1 MMEMDAKEELVELK
15 HVPENEV
22 GNQAAIVPGGEDVDD
37 TIPDQDYSNFSKK
50 DFVDLLKEL
59 AHQSDFRKIDSVLK
73 TARAH
78 YDENLDKERS
88 VALNKFISD
97 GGSPDD
103 FEFRQDPLDV
113 AFEANYK
120 LLRDRRAEHFRS
132 QEEQKNDNFKKKNIL
147 LEELRGLVDGEDN
160 KHSFDKLKE
169 IQQQWKQI
177 GAVPAAHVRPQWASY
192 HALLDRFYD
201 NRNIYFELKELDRKK
216 NLEAKLE
223 LCARAEKLA
232 TVEKIG
238 DAVRELNEL
247 HEEYKH
253 IGPVAR
259 EEKEAVW
266 ERFKA
271 ASDAVYARRDQFITT
286 LHEELARNLQAKEQI
301 IADVNAFAGFQSDRI
316 KEWNQKTTEIIAL
329 QKKWESVGAVPRNK
343 AKDTNKRFWAGFK
356 TFFNTKGAFFKK
368 LDESRG
374 QNLELKKQLVQ
385 QAIALK
391 ESTEWEKAANEM
403 KALQVKWKEIGPVPE
418 KMREKIFQEFKAAC
432 DFFFEHRR
440 VKFEE
445 ADKVQTDNLEKK
457 QAICEALEKM
467 AADKSATVGQIKE
480 MQRSF
485 QGLGFVPRN
494 AVNLIKARFT
504 AAVDSAL
511 ASLGNLTAEEKD
523 KAALEIQLENMK
535 SDPDA
540 GYKIHQREQALRKK
554 IAKAENDLATLKNN
568 LEFFGR
574 SKNAEKMKAEF
585 SAQIEAS
592 SQEVTKLKAE
602 LKMLKSVGSKQ

>member
-15 HVPENEV
+15 HVPENEMA
-22 GNQAAIVPGGEDVDD
+22 NPPSSPAGEDMEDVASE
-37 TIPDQDYSNFSKK
+37 QDFSNFSKK
-50 DFVDLLKEL
+50 EFVDLLKEL
-59 AHQSDFRKIDSVLK
+59 AKQTDFRKIDPILKSV
-73 TARAH
+73 RAH
-78 YDENLDKERS
+78 YDDNLEKEKS
-88 VALNKFISD
+88 LALNKFLSD
-97 GGSPDD
+97 GGSSDD

-120 LLRDRRAEHFRS
+120 VLRDRKVEHMRN
-132 QEEQKNDNFKKKNIL
+132 QEEQKNDNFRKKNQL
-147 LEELRGLVDGEDN
+147 LEELRVLADGDDN
-160 KHSFDKLKE
+160 KHSFDKVKD
-169 IQQQWKQI
+169 IQQRWKAI
-177 GAVPAAHVRPQWASY
+177 GQVPAAQVRPQWASY

-216 NLEAKLE
+216 NLEAKVE
-223 LCARAEKLA
+223 LCVRAEKLA
-232 TVEKIG
+232 GVEKIG

-259 EEKEAVW
+259 EEKDAVW

-271 ASDAVYARRDQFITT
+271 ASDAVYARRDQFLTN
-286 LHEELARNLQAKEQI
+286 LQGELAKNLEAKEQI
-301 IADVNAFAGFQSDRI
+301 IGEVALYASFQSDRI
-316 KEWNQKTTEIIAL
+316 KEWNQKTAEVIAL
-329 QKKWESVGAVPRNK
+329 QKKWEAVGAVPRSK

-356 TFFNTKGAFFKK
+356 TFFSNKGVFFKQ
-368 LDESRG
+368 LDESRV

-385 QAIALK
+385 QAEALK
-391 ESTEWEKAANEM
+391 DSKEWDKAANEL
-403 KALQVKWKEIGPVPE
+403 KTLQNKWKEIGPVPE

-432 DFFFEHRR
+432 DYFFDSRR

-445 ADKVQTDNLEKK
+445 ADKEQIDNLAKK

-467 AADKSATVGQIKE
+467 ADEKSATVGQIKE

-485 QGLGFVPRN
+485 HGLGFVPRN
-494 AVNLIKARFT
+494 AVNSIKNRFN
-504 AAVDSAL
+504 AALERCLSSVEGMNDQD
-511 ASLGNLTAEEKD
+511 KD
-523 KAALEIQLENMK
+523 KALLEIQLESMK

-540 GYKIHQREQALRKK
+540 GHKIYQREQALKKK
-554 IAKAENDLATLKNN
+554 ISKAENDLATLKNN

-585 SAQIEAS
+585 AAQIEAS
-592 SQEVTKLKAE
+592 SQEVAKLKAE
-602 LKMLKSVGSKQ
+602 LKMLKSVGSQQ

>member
-15 HVPENEV
+15 HVPENEMA
-22 GNQAAIVPGGEDVDD
+22 NHPSTHTGEDIDD
-37 TIPDQDYSNFSKK
+37 IIPEQDFSNFSKK
-50 DFVDLLKEL
+50 EFVDLLKDL
-59 AHQSDFRKIDSVLK
+59 AKQTDFRKIDPILKSV
-73 TARAH
+73 RAH
-78 YDENLDKERS
+78 YDDNLDKEKS
-88 VALNKFISD
+88 LALNKFLSD
-97 GGSPDD
+97 GGSADD

-120 LLRDRRAEHFRS
+120 VLRDRKVEHIRN
-132 QEEQKNDNFKKKNIL
+132 QEEQKNDNFRKKNQL
-147 LEELRGLVDGEDN
+147 LEELRALADGDDN
-160 KHSFDKLKE
+160 KHSFEKVKD
-169 IQQQWKQI
+169 IQQRWKAI
-177 GAVPAAHVRPQWASY
+177 GQVPAAQVRPQWASY

-223 LCARAEKLA
+223 LCVRAEKLA
-232 TVEKIG
+232 GVEKIG

-259 EEKEAVW
+259 EEKDAVW

-271 ASDAVYARRDQFITT
+271 ASDAVYARRDQFLTN
-286 LHEELARNLQAKEQI
+286 LQGELAKNLEAKEQI
-301 IADVNAFAGFQSDRI
+301 ISEVASYASFQSDRI
-316 KEWNQKTTEIIAL
+316 KEWNQKTTEVIAL
-329 QKKWESVGAVPRNK
+329 QKKWEAVGAVPRSK
-343 AKDTNKRFWAGFK
+343 AKDTNKRFWASFK
-356 TFFNTKGAFFKK
+356 TFFSNKGVFFKQ
-368 LDESRG
+368 LDESRV
-374 QNLELKKQLVQ
+374 QNLELKKQLVL
-385 QAIALK
+385 QAEALK
-391 ESTEWEKAANEM
+391 ESKEWDKAANEL
-403 KALQVKWKEIGPVPE
+403 KTLQNKWKEIGPVPE

-432 DFFFEHRR
+432 DYFFDSRR

-445 ADKVQTDNLEKK
+445 ADKEQIDNLAKK

-467 AADKSATVGQIKE
+467 ADEKSATVGQIKE

-494 AVNLIKARFT
+494 AVNAIKNRFN
-504 AAVDSAL
+504 AALERCLSSVEGMNAQ
-511 ASLGNLTAEEKD
+511 EKD
-523 KAALEIQLENMK
+523 KALLEIQLESMK

-540 GYKIHQREQALRKK
+540 GHKIYQREQALRKK

-585 SAQIEAS
+585 AAQIEAS
-592 SQEVTKLKAE
+592 SQEVAKLKAE
-602 LKMLKSVGSKQ
+602 LKMLKSVGSQQ

>member
-15 HVPENEV
+15 HVPENEMA
-22 GNQAAIVPGGEDVDD
+22 NHPSTHTGEDIDD
-37 TIPDQDYSNFSKK
+37 IIPEQDFSNFSKK
-50 DFVDLLKEL
+50 EFVDLLKDL
-59 AHQSDFRKIDSVLK
+59 AKQTDFRKIDPILKSV
-73 TARAH
+73 RAH
-78 YDENLDKERS
+78 YDDNLDKEKS
-88 VALNKFISD
+88 LALNKLLSD
-97 GGSPDD
+97 SGSADD

-120 LLRDRRAEHFRS
+120 VLRDRKVEHIRN
-132 QEEQKNDNFKKKNIL
+132 QEEQKNDNFRKKNQL
-147 LEELRGLVDGEDN
+147 LEELRALADGDDN
-160 KHSFDKLKE
+160 KHSFEKVKD
-169 IQQQWKQI
+169 IQQRWKAI
-177 GAVPAAHVRPQWASY
+177 GQVPAAQVRPQWASY

-223 LCARAEKLA
+223 LCVRAEKLA
-232 TVEKIG
+232 GVEKIG

-259 EEKEAVW
+259 EEKDAVW

-271 ASDAVYARRDQFITT
+271 ASDAVYARRDQFLTN
-286 LHEELARNLQAKEQI
+286 LQGELAKNLEAKEQI
-301 IADVNAFAGFQSDRI
+301 ISEVASYASFQSDRI
-316 KEWNQKTTEIIAL
+316 KEWNQKTTEVIAL
-329 QKKWESVGAVPRNK
+329 QKKWEAVGAVPRSK
-343 AKDTNKRFWAGFK
+343 AKDTNKRFWASFK
-356 TFFNTKGAFFKK
+356 TFFSNKGVFFKQ
-368 LDESRG
+368 LDESRV
-374 QNLELKKQLVQ
+374 QNLELKKQLVL
-385 QAIALK
+385 QAEALK
-391 ESTEWEKAANEM
+391 ESKEWDKAANEL
-403 KALQVKWKEIGPVPE
+403 KTLQNKWKEIGPVPE

-432 DFFFEHRR
+432 DYFFDSRR

-445 ADKVQTDNLEKK
+445 ADKEQIDNLAKK

-467 AADKSATVGQIKE
+467 ADEKSATVGQIKE

-494 AVNLIKARFT
+494 AVNAIKNRFN
-504 AAVDSAL
+504 AALERCLSSVEGMNAQ
-511 ASLGNLTAEEKD
+511 EKD
-523 KAALEIQLENMK
+523 KALLEIQLESMK

-540 GYKIHQREQALRKK
+540 GHKIYQREQALRKK

-585 SAQIEAS
+585 AAQIEAS
-592 SQEVTKLKAE
+592 SQEVAKLKAE
-602 LKMLKSVGSKQ
+602 LKMLKSVGSQQ